1 MGGKERESEMI
12 EINDHMIYSKAL
24 KTADYI
30 QIQNF
35 GALNEMGKIVGM
47 KERHRIGIG
56 IHLFHLCFLFQ
67 RGNQITF
74 LVSHCSHWVASKLLL
89 IPGSSSPWKY
99 QYAEHSRLLNRAPYI
114 EVYCRGHMYAYN
126 TI

>member
-30 QIQNF
+30 QIQNP

-47 KERHRIGIG
+47 KERHIGLALKYI
-56 IHLFHLCFLFQ
+56 CFVFVSSSKG
-67 RGNQITF
+67 RGNQVTF

-99 QYAEHSRLLNRAPYI
+99 
-114 EVYCRGHMYAYN
+114 
-126 TI
+126 